1 MILIII
7 INDIVCSRVIT
18 ILMLN
23 VSLYTATDTTSASGE
38 LKIILY
44 IIGIVAA
51 VSGSSSC

>member
-1 MILIII
+1 MSLSI
-7 INDIVCSRVIT
+7 

-23 VSLYTATDTTSASGE
+23 VSLYTATDTTSGNGE